1 MSPDTRDKLL
11 TLIQYFIPQ
20 HLLSRLVGW
29 LADTRIPFIKNAFI
43 GQFAM
48 RYQVNMLEAQEE
60 NPLAYENFNA
70 FFTRALKEG
79 ARPID
84 ASPNGIACPADGAIS
99 QLGDISGDVIF
110 QAKGHSYSLKELLGG
125 NSDRAR
131 PFLNGKF
138 ATVYLSPKDYHRVHM
153 PYTGTLREMIHVPG
167 DLFSVN
173 TRTAQNVPR
182 LFARNERVVA
192 IFDTDIGPMAVVLV
206 GAMIVASIETV
217 WAGVVAPASRAVH
230 VTQYQQNAT
239 APITLEKGAELGR
252 FRLGS
257 TAIVCFGPGVTAWE
271 SHFEE
276 GSPTRMG
283 ELLGHK
289 KTTRMESQP

>member
-11 TLIQYFIPQ
+11 TLIQYFVPQ

-29 LADTRIPFIKNAFI
+29 LAESRIDFIKNTFI
-43 GQFAM
+43 GQFAN
-48 RYQVNMLEAQEE
+48 RYQVDMSEAVEE

-70 FFTRALKEG
+70 FFTRALKDG

-84 ASPNGIACPADGAIS
+84 TDTGSIVCPADGAIS
-99 QLGDISGDVIF
+99 QLGDIGGDAIF
-110 QAKGHSYSLKELLGG
+110 QAKGHYYSLNELLGG
-125 NSDRAR
+125 SSERAR

-153 PYTGTLREMIHVPG
+153 PFTGTLREMIHVPG

-173 TRTAQNVPR
+173 TRTAGNVPR

-192 IFDTDIGPMAVVLV
+192 IFDTDLGPMAVVLV

-217 WAGVVAPASRAVH
+217 WAGIVAPARREVR
-230 VTQYQQNAT
+230 VTDYRQETRQ
-239 APITLEKGAELGR
+239 PVVLEKGAEIGR

-257 TAIVCFGPGVTAWE
+257 TAIVCFGPGVANWE
-271 SHFEE
+271 EHFKE
-276 GSPTRMG
+276 GRPTRMG
-283 ELLGHK
+283 EKLGHRL
-289 KTTRMESQP
+289 T

>member
-1 MSPDTRDKLL
+1 MSPETRDKLL
-11 TLIQYFIPQ
+11 TSLQYFVPQ

-29 LADTRIPFIKNAFI
+29 LAETRIEAIKNAFI
-43 GQFAM
+43 SNFA
-48 RYQVNMLEAQEE
+48 RQYQVNMSEAVEE

-84 ASPNGIACPADGAIS
+84 AAAGRIVCPADGAVS
-99 QLGDISGDVIF
+99 QLGDINGDAVF
-110 QAKGHSYSLKELLGG
+110 QAKGHYYSLNELLGG
-125 NSDRAR
+125 DSTRAQ

-138 ATVYLSPKDYHRVHM
+138 ATIYLSPKDYHRVHM
-153 PYTGTLREMIHVPG
+153 PFTGTLREMIHVPG

-173 TRTAQNVPR
+173 TRTAENVPR

-192 IFDTDIGPMAVVLV
+192 IFDTEIGPMAVVLV

-217 WAGVVAPASRAVH
+217 WAGVVAPAKKQVR
-230 VTQYQQNAT
+230 VTRYSPEAAQ
-239 APITLEKGAELGR
+239 PVILEKGAEIGR

-257 TAIVCFGPGVTAWE
+257 TAIVCFGPGVADWDE
-271 SHFEE
+271 GFRD

-283 ELLGHK
+283 ERLGSCL
-289 KTTRMESQP
+289 T